1 MLQCAT
7 VTDVPFSPN
16 FSPHLNTAQKGLTV
30 WAVLTKSLNPKTDSY
45 CFYKM
50 SFLKSRFLLLVTE
63 GTSPQAMIQKPENRV
78 AKMQNRYNL
87 KKNGLLQRKATPPGS
102 RGRKKGSR
110 CVIQFVLILFYL
122 YVHDILNHK
131 NL

>member
-1 MLQCAT
+1 
-7 VTDVPFSPN
+7 
-16 FSPHLNTAQKGLTV
+16 
-30 WAVLTKSLNPKTDSY
+30 
-45 CFYKM
+45 M